1 MEEKEK
7 KTIKIRHRSRI
18 GRVSNYLQ
26 HKRFL
31 PFNKVKNKFKIKNW
45 KKQMEKMEKNVDY
58 DIVKDNFKHFYHL
71 NLEDSVFD
79 KELGNLEHI
88 FTPIIFWFL
97 INESYFEKDSMKERI
112 DNLIKEL
119 SLNNYNTSDD
129 ILVLREESDINEN
142 IADSGY
148 KKSNKNCSFISQP
161 LDTKIKS
168 DFFAQIKS
176 LIKYIKDENK
186 NDNNENK
193 EKINDSLN
201 INKLKNED
209 NNNEKQN
216 NNVGNENDINFDN
229 IDNKDIKD
237 IINIE
242 NSEKIIE
249 DKNNNIDNNKENNLD
264 NNISQL
270 EKDKVLINNLIKRIH
285 KINENKLKKIN
296 EFVPNE
302 IEKKIIEN
310 KYNNNEKANAEINNN
325 EKIKNY
331 IKTNPLFEQD
341 NESLTRFNK
350 FIGYI
355 RCKEEIK
362 SQIFEK
368 SDKIFSFSEKFI
380 NLNKADNINKNIEGE
395 NKYEKTYIKDK
406 VIIKEENNILANQG
420 ICCICNNGDVEQN
433 QFLLKCEQCCVT
445 VHQNCYGSKELYNW
459 VCDACKEMTK
469 EEVYNLECFLCPV
482 HGGAF
487 KKIELPIEST
497 FYNNIMDYKHNKKEL
512 PKNNYNI
519 IIPKKDYD
527 KTSFAWAHLS
537 CALWNSNINLKNY
550 ERKTGISLKNI
561 SYEDFHS
568 YCSLCKK
575 DNCGPTIKCNNDS
588 CDLSFH
594 PECARI
600 NNCCLEVEIINKE
613 YQYNVYCY
621 KHRPNLLAKKINL
634 NCQNEIQQIIL
645 ANQELNN
652 IYELYKKVYKN
663 DLYQREKIL
672 NQIEIFTEN
681 SQSLKKHRNHKNK
694 VNISLNKRYK
704 NSKNLENIVIKLS
717 KRGRKRKDI
726 INNYFNNSANNLK
739 YLSKK
744 KTIRKIINKSKKLKT
759 IKIEN
764 FNFENPNLI
773 NASTIINNIGNGNNI
788 NIYVNNY
795 NHVLNCGIASTKR
808 KTEIKKNNK
817 NNLQSSFLSP
827 TIEINK
833 KEFDKFDNSKKA
845 KFEVEKY
852 IEDKN
857 EFIIFLIGFLNDYT
871 LNNRIIIKKNSKNIH
886 LIDNT
891 KCPLQYLKYDDFLN
905 NDIPWDEI
913 GYKNLS
919 SSILR
924 KSFFAIIPDE
934 KKFKKLFLDKIEKT
948 LKELKKNKKFEK
960 YTIECDNKENCIGIK
975 NGVYNLLSLDSFR
988 YKILDEKHIFP
999 IKFICQSCI
1008 NNIPNENYISNNN
1021 SKGRKK
1027 KNIINISK

>member
-1 MEEKEK
+1 MNEHPKIRRRIRLKRKHKSTYGFNFLRQKRASPSLSLKKKSKEK
-7 KTIKIRHRSRI
+7 KWEQQFKKLEENIDLNT
-18 GRVSNYLQ
+18 
-26 HKRFL
+26 
-31 PFNKVKNKFKIKNW
+31 VKN
-45 KKQMEKMEKNVDY
+45 
-58 DIVKDNFKHFYHL
+58 NFQHFFHI
-71 NLEDSVFD
+71 NLEEGKFD
-79 KELGNLEHI
+79 KDLVELEKA
-88 FTPIIFWFL
+88 FTPCTFWRL
-97 INESYFEKDSMKERI
+97 INFSYFQDSCLKEKI
-112 DNLIKEL
+112 DNLKKEL
-119 SLNNYNTSDD
+119 SINNYNED
-129 ILVLREESDINEN
+129 ILLIQDDCELNEN
-142 IADSGY
+142 KTGY
-148 KKSNKNCSFISQP
+148 KYNSLLTDLHDC
-161 LDTKIKS
+161 KIKS
-168 DFFAQIKS
+168 DFFKQVKS
-176 LIKYIKDENK
+176 LIEYIK
-186 NDNNENK
+186 
-193 EKINDSLN
+193 
-201 INKLKNED
+201 
-209 NNNEKQN
+209 
-216 NNVGNENDINFDN
+216 
-229 IDNKDIKD
+229 
-237 IINIE
+237 
-242 NSEKIIE
+242 
-249 DKNNNIDNNKENNLD
+249 KNNNIISIDLFNDNEEEPNSFEKDKNLINYFIKKIHELNEKNLKSLKLKTDKYISSKFSYNTNYKNDTFVKKLNYIKCNPILELNNESITKFNKLIDYINNKEVKESHNFELD
-264 NNISQL
+264 
-270 EKDKVLINNLIKRIH
+270 K
-285 KINENKLKKIN
+285 
-296 EFVPNE
+296 
-302 IEKKIIEN
+302 
-310 KYNNNEKANAEINNN
+310 
-325 EKIKNY
+325 
-331 IKTNPLFEQD
+331 
-341 NESLTRFNK
+341 
-350 FIGYI
+350 
-355 RCKEEIK
+355 
-362 SQIFEK
+362 
-368 SDKIFSFSEKFI
+368 KIFSFSEKFI
-380 NLNKADNINKNIEGE
+380 DNNNTNKCL
-395 NKYEKTYIKDK
+395 TLS
-406 VIIKEENNILANQG
+406 NNISSDRISQTNLSTQN

-433 QFLLKCEQCCVT
+433 QLLFRCEQCGLV
-445 VHQNCYGSKELYNW
+445 VHQNCYGAKDQDMKNW
-459 VCDACKEMTK
+459 VCDPCKEMPK
-469 EEVYNLECFLCPV
+469 EDVYNLECFLCPV

-512 PKNNYNI
+512 PNNNYNI

-764 FNFENPNLI
+764 FNSEYPNLI

-808 KTEIKKNNK
+808 KSEIKKNNK

-833 KEFDKFDNSKKA
+833 KEFDKFDNSKKT

-934 KKFKKLFLDKIEKT
+934 KKFKK
-948 LKELKKNKKFEK
+948 
-960 YTIECDNKENCIGIK
+960 
-975 NGVYNLLSLDSFR
+975 
-988 YKILDEKHIFP
+988 
-999 IKFICQSCI
+999 
-1008 NNIPNENYISNNN
+1008 
-1021 SKGRKK
+1021 
-1027 KNIINISK
+1027 